1 MGRDFAGWAL
11 REWWSGGA
19 LDLAFGGAPYKTVG
33 MVRMGWEWDSVFWK
47 GKKKNENIGRHAV
60 TLLLSTSA
68 PL

>member
-1 MGRDFAGWAL
+1 M
-11 REWWSGGA
+11 EE
-19 LDLAFGGAPYKTVG
+19 LAFGGAPYKTVG